1 MSASSAKNSRADLGK
16 KGTTMFIKSGFRM
29 LAPVLVCWMWSSSS
43 TNAQAPGKV
52 AQPPQDSAFS
62 KEKLFDGTG
71 LSAEQQNGVLG
82 NLLKYQIGSPK
93 TGVLSQGVFDAPGP
107 VRPKTGIQDMSVFG
121 APGPMRVVPAAQIPG
136 PMGMPGTPATD
147 PCAGPASDKQLKALH
162 SMLSATM
169 AAKSLDQKTFA
180 AKAPNGCNAE
190 QLRYYLN
197 VVTQLFPDGGGK

>member
-1 MSASSAKNSRADLGK
+1 
-16 KGTTMFIKSGFRM
+16 MFIKSGFRM

-43 TNAQAPGKV
+43 THAQAPGKV

-71 LSAEQQNGVLG
+71 LSAEQQNAVLG

-107 VRPKTGIQDMSVFG
+107 GRPKTGVQDMGVFG
-121 APGPMRVVPAAQIPG
+121 APVPVANIPG
-136 PMGMPGTPATD
+136 IMGLAGTPATD
-147 PCAGPASDKQLKALH
+147 PCAGPATDKQLKAMH